1 MNDYETRKQDKIDR
15 YNELATNHAH
25 QATQAH
31 TQARKMGDVIP
42 FGQPILVGHHSEKRD
57 RNYRNR
63 IQGTFERG
71 IDHQK
76 KADYYREK
84 AAAAENNHSISSD
97 DPEAITRLKEKL
109 QGLEIHHARMKDMNK
124 IARMKISPDEKHKLY
139 LEYGIK
145 SDKLLH
151 TLMNE
156 TKPFEGWQ
164 LTNSSATMRTVKQRI
179 EQLERTQHDVTTE
192 TTIGDIEIV
201 DNVEANRL
209 QIFFPG
215 IPTQETRTKLK
226 QNGFRWSPLNKCWQ
240 AYRSKT
246 IDQAKYLVGSC

>member
-1 MNDYETRKQDKIDR
+1 MNEYESKKQDRIDR
-15 YNELATNHAH
+15 YSELADKHQTRANSAH
-25 QATQAH
+25 E
-31 TQARKMGDVIP
+31 QARKMGDVIP

-71 IDHQK
+71 IDHQN
-76 KADYYREK
+76 KANYYREK
-84 AAAAENNHSISSD
+84 AHSAEKNDSISSD
-97 DPEAITRLKEKL
+97 DPDAITKLKEKL
-109 QGLEIHHARMKDMNK
+109 EELEIHHARMKDINK

-164 LTNSSATMRTVKQRI
+164 LSNSSANMRTIKQRI
-179 EQLERTQHDVTTE
+179 EQLERTQDDVTTT

-201 DNVEANRL
+201 DNVEDNRL

-215 IPTQETRTKLK
+215 IPPQETRTKLK
-226 QNGFRWSPLNKCWQ
+226 QNGFRWSPSNKCWQ

-246 IDQAKYLVGSC
+246 IDQAKYIVGSC